1 MNHGPLLFLSALFSL
16 SLSWFGFV
24 FIPTWQLGGD
34 QPEESVETGQMYPS
48 PRAGLA
54 QQGAEVYRANG
65 CYYCHSQQVTQ
76 DESDFDLTL
85 TATGPNLAALGRV
98 LSEEVRPDLAVAAAV
113 NALGRLPIEIKGLD
127 REFTEYF
134 TNKLSEAG
142 ATLKVATVPAV
153 PAPAK
158 PGDAATVPTKP
169 GEVPASSTDSFTVT
183 LTSAGKTP
191 AEVAKV
197 LLRIRPSFGSGLLLP
212 VVLARGLS
220 KEDLDKLNKKLITA
234 GAKTQVKMNLRGVD
248 MDRGWGRRRSVAL
261 DYLYDPVVMA
271 GSQRMGP
278 DLSNIGDRQHSR
290 VWHLSHLY
298 DPRIITSE
306 ESNAGVDSLMP
317 AYPYLFTKRPRST
330 PSTPGHQQAIRLS
343 GEQFEVVPKP
353 EAEALVAYLQ
363 SLRSGP
369 GLAEAPTPK
378 LPAPAAPP
386 ASPAPAIPAVTP
398 VKPAAVVT
406 PAPEAPKPASPA
418 K

>member
-134 TNKLSEAG
+134 TNRLSEAG

-153 PAPAK
+153 PAPA
-158 PGDAATVPTKP
+158 KP

-220 KEDLDKLNKKLITA
+220 KEDLDKINKKLTTA

-378 LPAPAAPP
+378 LSAPPAPP

-398 VKPAAVVT
+398 VKPAAVVA
-406 PAPEAPKPASPA
+406 PAPEAPKPAPPA

>member
-1 MNHGPLLFLSALFSL
+1 M
-16 SLSWFGFV
+16 
-24 FIPTWQLGGD
+24 
-34 QPEESVETGQMYPS
+34 
-48 PRAGLA
+48 GL
-54 QQGAEVYRANG
+54 
-65 CYYCHSQQVTQ
+65 
-76 DESDFDLTL
+76 
-85 TATGPNLAALGRV
+85 
-98 LSEEVRPDLAVAAAV
+98 
-113 NALGRLPIEIKGLD
+113 
-127 REFTEYF
+127 
-134 TNKLSEAG
+134 
-142 ATLKVATVPAV
+142 
-153 PAPAK
+153 
-158 PGDAATVPTKP
+158 
-169 GEVPASSTDSFTVT
+169 
-183 LTSAGKTP
+183 
-191 AEVAKV
+191 
-197 LLRIRPSFGSGLLLP
+197 
-212 VVLARGLS
+212 
-220 KEDLDKLNKKLITA
+220 
-234 GAKTQVKMNLRGVD
+234 
-248 MDRGWGRRRSVAL
+248 GRRRSVAL

-363 SLRSGP
+363 SLRAGP
-369 GLAEAPTPK
+369 GLMEAPTPK

>member
-1 MNHGPLLFLSALFSL
+1 MNHGPLLFLSALVSL
-16 SLSWFGFV
+16 SLSWFGFI

-48 PRAGLA
+48 PRPGLA

-76 DESDFDLTL
+76 EQSDFDLSL
-85 TATGPNLAALGRV
+85 IAIGPNPAALGRV
-98 LSEEVRPDLAVAAAV
+98 LSEEVRPDLALAAAV

-127 REFTEYF
+127 REFAEYF
-134 TNKLSEAG
+134 TNKLMEAG
-142 ATLKVATVPAV
+142 ATIKVATVVA
-153 PAPAK
+153 APSAAK
-158 PGDAATVPTKP
+158 PGEITAPSVDTYSVII
-169 GEVPASSTDSFTVT
+169 
-183 LTSAGKTP
+183 TSAGKNT

-197 LLRIRPSFGSGLLLP
+197 LLRIRPSFGSGVTLP

-220 KEDLDKLNKKLITA
+220 KEDLDKINKKLTTA

-261 DYLYDPVVMA
+261 DYLYDPVVMV

-330 PSTPGHQQAIRLS
+330 PGTPGHQQAIRLA

-369 GLAEAPTPK
+369 GLVEAPTPK
-378 LPAPAAPP
+378 APAPAAPP
-386 ASPAPAIPAVTP
+386 AALAPPGATPPSAPPVTP
-398 VKPAAVVT
+398 SQPAAVVT
-406 PAPEAPKPASPA
+406 PAPEAPKPAPPA

>member
-34 QPEESVETGQMYPS
+34 QPEESVETGQTYPS
-48 PRAGLA
+48 PRPGLA

-76 DESDFDLTL
+76 EPSDFDLTL

-98 LSEEVRPDLAVAAAV
+98 LSEEVRPDLAQAAAV
-113 NALGRLPIEIKGLD
+113 NALGRLPMEIKGLD
-127 REFTEYF
+127 REFTEYL
-134 TNKLSEAG
+134 TNKLMEAG
-142 ATLKVATVPAV
+142 ATLKVATVVA
-153 PAPAK
+153 APA
-158 PGDAATVPTKP
+158 AAKP
-169 GEVPASSTDSFTVT
+169 GEVPAHPGDSFTVI

-191 AEVAKV
+191 ADVAKL
-197 LLRIRPSFGSGLLLP
+197 LLRIRPSLGGGLTVP

-220 KEDLDKLNKKLITA
+220 KDDLDKLNKKLTTA
-234 GAKTQVKMNLRGVD
+234 GAKTLVKMNLRGVD

-261 DYLYDPVVMA
+261 DYLYDPVVMVGA
-271 GSQRMGP
+271 QRMGP

-290 VWHLSHLY
+290 VWHLSHLF

-330 PSTPGHQQAIRLS
+330 PGTPGYQQAIRLV
-343 GEQFEVVPKP
+343 GEQFEIVPKP

-369 GLAEAPTPK
+369 GLVEAPTPK
-378 LPAPAAPP
+378 APAPAAPP
-386 ASPAPAIPAVTP
+386 VATAPTAATATSVPAVTP
-398 VKPAAVVT
+398 AKPAAVVT
-406 PAPEAPKPASPA
+406 PAPEAPKPAPPA

>member
-1 MNHGPLLFLSALFSL
+1 M
-16 SLSWFGFV
+16 
-24 FIPTWQLGGD
+24 
-34 QPEESVETGQMYPS
+34 
-48 PRAGLA
+48 
-54 QQGAEVYRANG
+54 
-65 CYYCHSQQVTQ
+65 
-76 DESDFDLTL
+76 
-85 TATGPNLAALGRV
+85 
-98 LSEEVRPDLAVAAAV
+98 LSEEVRPDLALAAAV

-127 REFTEYF
+127 REFAEYF
-134 TNKLSEAG
+134 YQQADGGGCHDQSRHGRGCSFGGEARRG
-142 ATLKVATVPAV
+142 HGTPADTYSV
-153 PAPAK
+153 II
-158 PGDAATVPTKP
+158 
-169 GEVPASSTDSFTVT
+169 
-183 LTSAGKTP
+183 TSAGKNT

-197 LLRIRPSFGSGLLLP
+197 LLRIRPSFGSGVALP

-220 KEDLDKLNKKLITA
+220 KEDLDKINKKLTTA

-261 DYLYDPVVMA
+261 DYLYDPVVMV

-330 PSTPGHQQAIRLS
+330 PGTPGHQQAIRLA

-369 GLAEAPTPK
+369 GLVEAPTPK
-378 LPAPAAPP
+378 APAPAAPP
-386 ASPAPAIPAVTP
+386 AALAPPGATPPPAPPVTP
-398 VKPAAVVT
+398 PQPAAVVT
-406 PAPEAPKPASPA
+406 PAPEVPKPAPPA